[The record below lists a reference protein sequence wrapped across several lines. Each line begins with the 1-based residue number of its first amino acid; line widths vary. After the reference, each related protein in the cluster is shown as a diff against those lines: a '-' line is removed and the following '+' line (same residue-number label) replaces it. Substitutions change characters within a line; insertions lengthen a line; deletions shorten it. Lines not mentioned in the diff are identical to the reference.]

1 VALCEKKCIDKVSRW
16 VMVMP
21 LVEHHTKTQRDGE
34 MKGSGSGK
42 IFVHVVFESIGWGKE
57 NKLIIIDPPILL

>member
-1 VALCEKKCIDKVSRW
+1 
-16 VMVMP
+16 MVMP

>member
-1 VALCEKKCIDKVSRW
+1 MHRQGKPMGHGDASCRTSHKD
-16 VMVMP
+16 
-21 LVEHHTKTQRDGE
+21 TKTQRDGE
-34 MKGSGSGK
+34 MKGSDSGK